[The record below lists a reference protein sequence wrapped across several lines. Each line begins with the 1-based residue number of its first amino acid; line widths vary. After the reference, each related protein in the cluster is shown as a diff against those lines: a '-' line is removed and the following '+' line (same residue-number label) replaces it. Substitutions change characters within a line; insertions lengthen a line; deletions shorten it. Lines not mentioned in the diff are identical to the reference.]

1 MARFKLGVCVLPFVA
16 ALALTAATASAQEA
30 PDGPRFRGGVA
41 LDGGGLF
48 ISGYAFGLVGV
59 DGHLGVQINN
69 LIGVYAQPYFS
80 VGGGSI
86 SGATG
91 ITGTAGVNA
100 MVDFTF
106 IDQIF
111 VGAGGGGGL
120 VGSAAAGQL
129 HLRVGGYPIMRRG
142 DNGIRRR
149 GLMIGAD
156 VSVHFI
162 EGFVLMQPMLS
173 IGYEAY

>member
-1 MARFKLGVCVLPFVA
+1 MRGTKLGVCVAPFVA
-16 ALALTAATASAQEA
+16 AFALWTSAASAQEA
-30 PDGPRFRGGVA
+30 PDGPRFRGGISA
-41 LDGGGLF
+41 GAGGLF
-48 ISGYAFGLVGV
+48 ISGYTFGLGGI
-59 DGHLGVQINN
+59 DGRLGVQINN
-69 LIGVYAQPYFS
+69 LIGLYAQPYLSF
-80 VGGGSI
+80 GGGNI

-91 ITGTAGVNA
+91 LTGTAGALV
-100 MVDFTF
+100 MVDFTL

-120 VGSAAAGQL
+120 VGAAGDGQL

-156 VSVHFI
+156 LSVHFVD
-162 EGFVLMQPMLS
+162 GLKLLQPMLA